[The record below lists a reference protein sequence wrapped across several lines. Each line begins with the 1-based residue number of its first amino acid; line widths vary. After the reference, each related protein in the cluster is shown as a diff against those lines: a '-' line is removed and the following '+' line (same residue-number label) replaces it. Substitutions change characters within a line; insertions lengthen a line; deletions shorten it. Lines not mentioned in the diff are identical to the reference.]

1 MFFSFTYWNNY
12 TSLADNCTLT
22 KHIKFRHFSRISQTK
37 KPKTKI
43 GEKERAPFYSA
54 LLMRHRGFEPRTTWL
69 KVKCSTNWANIPSL
83 AFTRPNWASWIRT
96 SVMQES
102 KSCALPLGDSPL
114 SLIQGGYR
122 DSNPGPPEPQ
132 SGALTNCAIPTIYSH
147 RPMWPG
153 QTCPKGF
160 EPLTHGLEGRCS
172 IQLSYEHITFVSS
185 RRTYHSSRI
194 LY

>member
-1 MFFSFTYWNNY
+1 MYPVGQSLFILPVWCDYY
-12 TSLADNCTLT
+12 TSLTYICILT
-22 KHIKFRHFSRISQTK
+22 KQINFQLFSTFYKTK
-37 KPKTKI
+37 KLKTLDFPHIFMTPFDKT
-43 GEKERAPFYSA
+43 GKEKK
-54 LLMRHRGFEPRTTWL
+54 HRFPVLFRSCHETSG
-69 KVKCSTNWANIPSL
+69 
-83 AFTRPNWASWIRT
+83 IRT
-96 SVMQES
+96 SEMQES